1 MDDPPMSWLELESND
16 FKQSF
21 EYHTVQKLSDYSFYL
36 FCGAR
41 AYIALL
47 KVLIELVFL
56 VLRVGVTS

>member
-16 FKQSF
+16 FKQSI

-41 AYIALL
+41 DYIALL
-47 KVLIELVFL
+47 LIELVFL